1 MNVLSNHQG
10 PMEFRMKI
18 AFLEDDPRFAPI
30 VVEWL
35 TEAGHDVEWFKTG
48 REYIRAMN
56 DQRYDLCLLDWML
69 PDMTG
74 PEVMSN
80 LKLKGAMPPVIFLTG
95 RDAEEDVVSVIQAG
109 ADDYIVK
116 PPTKGVLIARIHAVA
131 RRCAAKLRPEPV
143 QDFGRIKVDF
153 SSRRFDVDGSQIKLT
168 EKETELALYF
178 FSRIGTL
185 LPRGHLI
192 QVVWGSSPDM
202 DTRTVDVH
210 VSHLRNK
217 LGLAPE
223 GGWRLSSVYRQGY
236 RLERIEGE

>member
-1 MNVLSNHQG
+1 
-10 PMEFRMKI
+10 MKI
-18 AFLEDDPRFAPI
+18 ALLEDDTSFAPM

-35 TEAGHDVEWFKTG
+35 TEAGHDVEWHRTG
-48 REYIRAMN
+48 RDYIRALS
-56 DQRYDLCLLDWML
+56 DQRYDICILDWML

-80 LKLKGAMPPVIFLTG
+80 LKLKGTLPPVIFLTG
-95 RDAEEDVVSVIQAG
+95 RDAEDDVVSVIQAG

-116 PPTKGVLIARIHAVA
+116 PPSKAILIARIHAVA

-153 SSRRFDVDGSQIKLT
+153 ANRRFELDGANVKLT
-168 EKETELALYF
+168 EKETELALYL
-178 FSRIGTL
+178 FSRIGIL

-192 QVVWGSSPDM
+192 QVVWGSSPDI

-210 VSHLRNK
+210 VSHLRGK
-217 LGLAPE
+217 LGLTTE
-223 GGWRLSSVYRQGY
+223 SGWRLSSVYRQGY
-236 RLERIEGE
+236 RLERLDS